1 MCGSGRQSSAQER
14 LIMNHDSRLLAQPPD
29 QHPEIARLKRDAS
42 GRRRKAR
49 SRHMDEDC
57 AAASGNSRARVVIDF
72 DDDVIQ
78 MILPPKPVA
87 WFTGRPPKGAVIKPV
102 AGVLAPYIG
111 PADGADRKLGQRT
124 RQAIRPPPQSHGAKA
139 PAWRPAITFA
149 LIGPDSGTPER
160 DRHAPRPGADKAL
173 RRPARPRADIDRIQR
188 NPSHRQCLEGA
199 NSQVLL
205 APVSFNALFRARRRS
220 KIAS

>member
-1 MCGSGRQSSAQER
+1 MCASGRPSSAQER
-14 LIMNHDSRLLAQPPD
+14 LVMNHDSRLLAQPPD

-42 GRRRKAR
+42 SRRRKAR
-49 SRHMDEDC
+49 PRHMDEDR
-57 AAASGNSRARVVIDF
+57 AAAPGNSRAGVVIDL
-72 DDDVIQ
+72 DDDVVQ
-78 MILPPKPVA
+78 AILPPKPVA
-87 WFTGRPPKGAVIKPV
+87 WFTGRSPKGAIITPV
-102 AGVLAPYIG
+102 AGVLAPRIG
-111 PADGADRKLGQRT
+111 RADGADGKLGQRT
-124 RQAIRPPPQSHGAKA
+124 RQAVRPPPQSHGAKT
-139 PAWRPAITFA
+139 PARRPAIAFA

-220 KIAS
+220 TIAS